1 MAWQTPP
8 MPGVRIVTDSACDLT
23 DELVATHNV
32 IVVPLTIR
40 FGEEEL
46 EDRRQLSP
54 DDFWDWCRGKG
65 DLPATAAP
73 SPGSFV
79 TAYQR
84 AADEGAEAV
93 LCLTLSSGVSGTFDS
108 AVTAAE
114 SFTTVPV
121 RVVDTR
127 SLTMGQGLIVI
138 AAAEEAAAGADLD
151 TLVASTLDRI
161 GRVRVYGV
169 LGGLDFLQRG
179 GRIGGA
185 QALLGSLLSIKPVIQ
200 VKDGVVAEESKQR
213 TRSRAL
219 AYLAAKV
226 AGDTPL
232 ERLAVADGACDDI
245 TDVLTQISAIEV
257 DHPLVSV
264 QLGPVVGSH
273 TGPNT
278 VGVCYIVSARPA
290 GAGE

>member
-1 MAWQTPP
+1 MAWQTPC

-23 DELVATHNV
+23 NELAQEHGV

-54 DDFWDWCRGKG
+54 DEFWIRCQGKAA
-65 DLPATAAP
+65 LPETAAP

-79 TAYQR
+79 AAFQQ
-84 AADEGAEAV
+84 AADEGAESV
-93 LCLTLSSGVSGTFDS
+93 LCLTLSSGVSGTYAS
-108 AVTAAE
+108 AVTAADT
-114 SFTTVPV
+114 FTGLPV

-127 SLTMGQGLIVI
+127 SLTMGQGLMVI
-138 AAAEEAAAGADLD
+138 AAAEEAAAGGSLESLEAA
-151 TLVASTLDRI
+151 TLSRV
-161 GRVRVYGV
+161 GRVHVYGV

-200 VKDGVVAEESKQR
+200 VKDGEVAEESKQR

-219 AYLAAKV
+219 AYMTAKV
-226 AGDTPL
+226 AGDVPL

-245 TDVLTQISAIEV
+245 DAVRAQLGGIAV

-273 TGPNT
+273 AGPNT
-278 VGVCYIVSARPA
+278 VGVCYIVAARPG

>member
-1 MAWQTPP
+1 M
-8 MPGVRIVTDSACDLT
+8 
-23 DELVATHNV
+23 
-32 IVVPLTIR
+32 
-40 FGEEEL
+40 
-46 EDRRQLSP
+46 
-54 DDFWDWCRGKG
+54 
-65 DLPATAAP
+65 
-73 SPGSFV
+73 
-79 TAYQR
+79 
-84 AADEGAEAV
+84 
-93 LCLTLSSGVSGTFDS
+93 
-108 AVTAAE
+108 
-114 SFTTVPV
+114 
-121 RVVDTR
+121 
-127 SLTMGQGLIVI
+127 
-138 AAAEEAAAGADLD
+138 
-151 TLVASTLDRI
+151 
-161 GRVRVYGV
+161 

-226 AGDTPL
+226 AGDAPL

-245 TDVLTQISAIEV
+245 ADVLTQLGAIEV